1 LELRDAY
8 AEDYHRIKAEM
19 ERTRDKMRET
29 KLAPSILNNFK
40 ETRRIEFQ
48 YQDCF
53 DVDYHIMEKLRRF
66 HSEVVW

>member
-1 LELRDAY
+1 
-8 AEDYHRIKAEM
+8 M

-29 KLAPSILNNFK
+29 KLAPSLLNNFK

-48 YQDCF
+48 YQDCL

-66 HSEVVW
+66 HCEVVW